1 MEWAGRN
8 FQTYVGPSSSWPPAA
23 RHFRK
28 LATLSIESGWGGW
41 PYLPRLSLRSHLWVA
56 PDERVSV
63 AEVFLGRLVAGVGG
77 PARFHVTAKGDGGV
91 GAPVEEVDEETASSA
106 LNSCSEQALASLWH
120 LDCSSHSSLWSIQGM
135 NELTKASDVTSE
147 PKSDRRSRL
156 SPTNYHFR
164 RSRQLQWF
172 GYRGVREIIFLNY
185 GNTVP
190 NKKIKMSVNK
200 VEILNI
206 RLFGVLNALW
216 VKEGSGIKRCN
227 KLAKVN
233 LRFSSK

>member
-1 MEWAGRN
+1 MSR
-8 FQTYVGPSSSWPPAA
+8 
-23 RHFRK
+23 
-28 LATLSIESGWGGW
+28 
-41 PYLPRLSLRSHLWVA
+41 RSHLWVA

-106 LNSCSEQALASLWH
+106 LNSCSEQALASLRH

-164 RSRQLQWF
+164 RSRQLQGF
-172 GYRGVREIIFLNY
+172 GYRGVREIILLNY

-216 VKEGSGIKRCN
+216 VKKGSGLKRCK

>member
-1 MEWAGRN
+1 MSAPRHH
-8 FQTYVGPSSSWPPAA
+8 GPQLPAILESWQPSQLRVDEVDDLIRQDCPA
-23 RHFRK
+23 
-28 LATLSIESGWGGW
+28 L
-41 PYLPRLSLRSHLWVA
+41 SHLWVA

-106 LNSCSEQALASLWH
+106 LNSCSEQALASLRH

-164 RSRQLQWF
+164 RSRQLQGF
-172 GYRGVREIIFLNY
+172 GYRGFREIIFLKY
-185 GNTVP
+185 RNT
-190 NKKIKMSVNK
+190 
-200 VEILNI
+200 EIQD
-206 RLFGVLNALW
+206 
-216 VKEGSGIKRCN
+216 
-227 KLAKVN
+227 
-233 LRFSSK
+233 

>member
-1 MEWAGRN
+1 MSAPRHHGPQLPAILESWQPSQLR
-8 FQTYVGPSSSWPPAA
+8 VGEVDDLIRQDCPA
-23 RHFRK
+23 
-28 LATLSIESGWGGW
+28 L
-41 PYLPRLSLRSHLWVA
+41 SHLWVA

-106 LNSCSEQALASLWH
+106 LNSCSEQALASLRH

-147 PKSDRRSRL
+147 PKSEKRSRL

-164 RSRQLQWF
+164 RSRQLQGF
-172 GYRGVREIIFLNY
+172 GFRSFREMIILKY
-185 GNTVP
+185 GITAP
-190 NKKIKMSVNK
+190 NKIKMSVNK
-200 VEILNI
+200 VEIYML
-206 RLFGVLNALW
+206 
-216 VKEGSGIKRCN
+216 K
-227 KLAKVN
+227 
-233 LRFSSK
+233 SSTPAYWLIHDFKIWSPQCTMG

>member
-1 MEWAGRN
+1 MSR
-8 FQTYVGPSSSWPPAA
+8 
-23 RHFRK
+23 
-28 LATLSIESGWGGW
+28 
-41 PYLPRLSLRSHLWVA
+41 RSHLWVA

-106 LNSCSEQALASLWH
+106 LNSCSEQALASLRH

-147 PKSDRRSRL
+147 PKSEKRSRL

-164 RSRQLQWF
+164 RSRQLQGF
-172 GYRGVREIIFLNY
+172 GYRGLREIVFLKY
-185 GNTVP
+185 GNTIP
-190 NKKIKMSVNK
+190 NKIKMSVNK
-200 VEILNI
+200 IEIQML
-206 RLFGVLNALW
+206 
-216 VKEGSGIKRCN
+216 E
-227 KLAKVN
+227 
-233 LRFSSK
+233 SSISAYWLIQ

>member
-1 MEWAGRN
+1 M
-8 FQTYVGPSSSWPPAA
+8 P
-23 RHFRK
+23 H
-28 LATLSIESGWGGW
+28 
-41 PYLPRLSLRSHLWVA
+41 RSHLWVA

-106 LNSCSEQALASLWH
+106 LNSCSEQALASLRH

-147 PKSDRRSRL
+147 PKSEKRNRL

-164 RSRQLQWF
+164 RSRQLQGF
-172 GYRGVREIIFLNY
+172 GYRGVREIIFLNH

-206 RLFGVLNALW
+206 RLFGVLNLLW
-216 VKEGSGIKRCN
+216 VKEGSGIKRCK

-233 LRFSSK
+233 LRFHPKNFTNSYLLLFSSS